1 MFDVFL
7 WLSNRPI
14 LTLLIFTS
22 ILLPLLEKFEL
33 NNRIFYYGN
42 NRDNGVT
49 TLELVMIFVAFLII
63 ILSIKWS
70 YI

>member
-14 LTLLIFTS
+14 LTLLIVTS

-63 ILSIKWS
+63 ILSIK
-70 YI
+70 

>member
-1 MFDVFL
+1 MFDIFL

-14 LTLLIFTS
+14 LTLLIVTS

-49 TLELVMIFVAFLII
+49 TLELVMIFVVFLII
-63 ILSIKWS
+63 ILSIK
-70 YI
+70 